1 MELDSS
7 FRDDN
12 PFISS
17 LFSDNLFK
25 SDLGNGFS
33 SLENPSSK
41 VSPLFQ
47 ILTIL
52 IDLPSKDPQK
62 DPPLGI
68 STMSFDPLKGYS
80 NGFLGTES
88 AYTATPLVLNST
100 NDVLH
105 GPERRG
111 FWDYSQ
117 NFSAHPKPETPNFQ
131 PILMN
136 FQDYESSSAK
146 LPDEVSCVTGENAY
160 NQDQKRN
167 KRIPVKR
174 ERKLPKKNNIIKGQW
189 TPQEDRMLIRLVAQH
204 GTKKWSVIAK
214 AMTGR
219 VGKQCR
225 ERWYNHLKPDIK
237 KEAWSEEEDMI
248 LIQAHKEVGNRWAEI
263 ARRLI
268 GRTENTIKNHWNAT
282 KRRQQSKRNTRKQL
296 QENYI
301 KNVTARKNNK
311 SNKGIN
317 AAPDQ
322 DNSANFDAAVVN
334 ADNNMMM
341 MPTSSQSQL
350 GITSNFASSL
360 VDQWPQVP
368 VYGHHIEAAIGRL
381 SYENGGGYN
390 FGSSVLDEM
399 PSAGSTVESN
409 FEFELALEIDSNYM
423 PEEVK
428 REMELM
434 EMAYK
439 GL

>member
-1 MELDSS
+1 M
-7 FRDDN
+7 R
-12 PFISS
+12 
-17 LFSDNLFK
+17 
-25 SDLGNGFS
+25 
-33 SLENPSSK
+33 
-41 VSPLFQ
+41 
-47 ILTIL
+47 
-52 IDLPSKDPQK
+52 
-62 DPPLGI
+62 
-68 STMSFDPLKGYS
+68 
-80 NGFLGTES
+80 
-88 AYTATPLVLNST
+88 
-100 NDVLH
+100 
-105 GPERRG
+105 
-111 FWDYSQ
+111 
-117 NFSAHPKPETPNFQ
+117 
-131 PILMN
+131 
-136 FQDYESSSAK
+136 
-146 LPDEVSCVTGENAY
+146 
-160 NQDQKRN
+160 
-167 KRIPVKR
+167 
-174 ERKLPKKNNIIKGQW
+174 
-189 TPQEDRMLIRLVAQH
+189 IRLHIHHYKLISFHASYRRQNR
-204 GTKKWSVIAK
+204 S
-214 AMTGR
+214 M
-219 VGKQCR
+219 
-225 ERWYNHLKPDIK
+225 LKLHIYHFACCILQ

-282 KRRQQSKRNTRKQL
+282 KRRQQSKRKHKETAARSTLL
-296 QENYI
+296 QNYI